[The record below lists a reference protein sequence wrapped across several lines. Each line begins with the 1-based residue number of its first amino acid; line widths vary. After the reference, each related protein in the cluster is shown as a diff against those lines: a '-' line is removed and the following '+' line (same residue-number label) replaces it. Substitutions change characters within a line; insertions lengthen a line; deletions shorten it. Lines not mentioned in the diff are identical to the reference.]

1 MTHRTWL
8 PVSLVFLTLGAA
20 AAPALADKAPTNA
33 RVELVETGKSG
44 SKSLSFTLAMI
55 DDQSP
60 AQLSTHLGGAEYHVK
75 LWRDSGKHDKRA
87 PSLTVELDRHQ
98 TGGSDQL
105 SFRGT
110 TSAPVGQRATL
121 LHLDRGDGTTYEV
134 AVTLR

>member
-1 MTHRTWL
+1 MIHRTL
-8 PVSLVFLTLGAA
+8 FPVTLILVTLGAA
-20 AAPALADKAPTNA
+20 AAPALADKPPSSA
-33 RVELVETGKSG
+33 RVDLIETGKSG
-44 SKSLSFTLAMI
+44 SKSLSFTLAMV

-60 AQLSTHLGGAEYHVK
+60 AQLTTLLAGAEYHVK
-75 LWRDSGKHDKRA
+75 LWRDSGKHHKAA
-87 PSLTVELDRHQ
+87 PSLTLELDRHDAK
-98 TGGSDQL
+98 GPGAL